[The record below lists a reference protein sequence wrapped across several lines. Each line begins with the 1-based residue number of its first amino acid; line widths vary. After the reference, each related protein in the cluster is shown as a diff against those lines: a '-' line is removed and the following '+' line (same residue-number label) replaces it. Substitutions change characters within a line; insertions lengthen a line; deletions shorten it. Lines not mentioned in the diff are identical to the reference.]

1 MITWFSD
8 MAQFARTGFGYRYR
22 RPPSAPAPTP
32 RRRYRLSRSDL
43 SETPNL
49 LHPLTWRLA
58 YQVAGLDS
66 LQGLQ
71 GPVVFA
77 ANGQGPLDWQVLK
90 AVLPPRLRTLNR
102 NPNGS
107 LTKGRSFAL
116 FSEPSIVDGGVGEFT
131 TEAVELANLH
141 NVPVVPVAIRGT
153 FKLNEVL
160 QLALQRRPRIFVWF
174 GAPTY
179 VRGKT
184 LDQATGELQA
194 AVGAL
199 FHTGELTWWATQ
211 HPGPLPA
218 AEPMPRWRRL
228 WQQTAAREPS
238 MPRIWARER

>member
-1 MITWFSD
+1 MITWFAD
-8 MAQFARTGFGYRYR
+8 MAQFARTGFGHRRR
-22 RPPSAPAPTP
+22 RPSSAPPPMP
-32 RRRYRLSRSDL
+32 RRRYRLGRSDL

-90 AVLPPRLRTLNR
+90 AVLPPRLRTQNR
-102 NPNGS
+102 NPNGT
-107 LTKGRSFAL
+107 LAKGRSFAL

-131 TEAVELANLH
+131 TEAAELANLH

-160 QLALQRRPRIFVWF
+160 QLALQRRPRIFVRF
-174 GAPTY
+174 GAPAY

-184 LDQATGELQA
+184 LDRATSELQA
-194 AVGAL
+194 AVGGL
-199 FHTGELTWWATQ
+199 FHTGALSWWATQ
-211 HPGPLPA
+211 NPVPLPA

-228 WQQTAAREPS
+228 WQQTTARES
-238 MPRIWARER
+238 STTRIWVRER